1 MCLSPFFMKPAA
13 KAKLLLRN
21 KQDQAM
27 SALNESVKLTN
38 EAAEKLRA
46 HKKKH
51 VLPPYHSNSISRFR
65 YWFLSIYLNI

>member
-13 KAKLLLRN
+13 KTKLLLRN
-21 KQDQAM
+21 KQDQEM

-46 HKKKH
+46 H
-51 VLPPYHSNSISRFR
+51 
-65 YWFLSIYLNI
+65 